1 MALVDTGYG
10 IFWTE
15 AMNQFEEEL
24 SEQEFTMWFNR
35 MSYIRSD
42 DSAIVVSVPSSFY
55 RDQVKQRYL
64 SALESLYGKAAPATG
79 GAPGDT
85 EERRA

>member
-1 MALVDTGYG
+1 MSVVDSGYG

-35 MSYIRSD
+35 MSYIRTDESRL
-42 DSAIVVSVPSSFY
+42 VVSVPSSFY
-55 RDQVKQRYL
+55 RDQVKQRYVSTLEEKLFEL
-64 SALESLYGKAAPATG
+64 S
-79 GAPGDT
+79 
-85 EERRA
+85 